1 MKSDTAVSKKKG
13 DDQSATT
20 ENRLIAD
27 SKASPVTADAKSN
40 KVQPKNRMIAGS
52 HRLTKDGIEFDDPSV
67 TAAPDMTKPVL
78 SRPEPRTKTI
88 QEPTASQTA
97 SQRSREMNNLLG
109 GTTRLQLKR
118 KHVVKSI
125 AFISNKGGVGKT
137 HISTN
142 MSFYLSR
149 SGQKTLL
156 VDLDLGHADVTSKLG
171 YYCENTVVDLLE
183 GRNKVKDLIYSTP
196 NGFDLI
202 AGESGDF
209 RLANLGAAQ
218 RGRFIRAFRETGSD
232 YNYVVYDLAAGIG
245 ATTLDFALAQDHQV
259 IITTPQDIV
268 AGYSCIKAAY
278 HRFCELERK
287 LIARDADYI
296 PRKTFRPFVVLNQV
310 DDFDSGR
317 DLYERIK
324 DVIKQ
329 NLTHEKDFQID
340 TYFLGVVTS
349 DQANIRQ
356 AELNKFLYSKE
367 HGASRTGQCMNF
379 LVENMIRY
387 RDPDPLTFTTKLRR
401 FVNIFMKSV
410 EEAKYA
416 K

>member
-1 MKSDTAVSKKKG
+1 MKSGTTITKKGSDESTSTKNRLTAVP
-13 DDQSATT
+13 Q
-20 ENRLIAD
+20 
-27 SKASPVTADAKSN
+27 ASSPMPEAKSSEI
-40 KVQPKNRMIAGS
+40 KPKNRMASGS
-52 HRLTKDGIEFDDPSV
+52 HRLTNDGIEYDDSTTTSV
-67 TAAPDMTKPVL
+67 PDMTKPVL
-78 SRPEPRTKTI
+78 ESPALRPKTV
-88 QEPTASQTA
+88 QKQTASQAA

-109 GTTRLQLKR
+109 GTTRLRLKR
-118 KHVVKSI
+118 KHVVKSV

-142 MSFYLSR
+142 MSFCLSR

-171 YYCENTVVDLLE
+171 YYCENTVLDLLE
-183 GRNKVKDLIYSTP
+183 GRHKVKDLIYSTP
-196 NGFDLI
+196 HGFDLI

-218 RGRFIRAFRETGSD
+218 RGRFIRAFRETWGE
-232 YNYVVYDLAAGIG
+232 YHYVLFDLAAGIG
-245 ATTLDFALAQDHQV
+245 ATTLDFALAQDHQI

-268 AGYSCIKAAY
+268 AGYSCIKATF

-287 LIARDADYI
+287 MMARDPEYK
-296 PRKTFRPFVVLNQV
+296 PRKTFRPFVVLNQI
-310 DDFDSGR
+310 DSFECGR
-317 DLYERIK
+317 DFYERIK

-329 NLTHEKDFQID
+329 NLTHEKEFEID
-340 TYFLGVVTS
+340 VHFLGVVTS
-349 DQANIRQ
+349 DPTRIRQ
-356 AELNKFLYSKE
+356 AELGRFLYSKE

-379 LVENMIRY
+379 LVENLMRY
-387 RDPDPLTFTTKLRR
+387 QDPDPLTFTTKIRR

-410 EEAKYA
+410 GEAKYA

>member
-1 MKSDTAVSKKKG
+1 MKSGNTETKKTG
-13 DDQSATT
+13 SDELTST
-20 ENRLIAD
+20 ENRLNAD
-27 SKASPVTADAKSN
+27 PKASSAMPDTKSD
-40 KVQPKNRMIAGS
+40 KIKPKNRMVAGS
-52 HRLTKDGIEFDDPSV
+52 HRLTSDGIEYDDPATTKV
-67 TAAPDMTKPVL
+67 PDMTKPVL
-78 SRPEPRTKTI
+78 GKSSAKTKTVRR
-88 QEPTASQTA
+88 PTASQAA

-109 GTTRLQLKR
+109 STTRLQLKR
-118 KHVVKSI
+118 RHVVKSI

-149 SGQKTLL
+149 SGKKTLM

-183 GRNKVKDLIYSTP
+183 GRHKVKDLIYTTP
-196 NGFDLI
+196 YGFDLI

-232 YNYVVYDLAAGIG
+232 YNYVIYDLAAGIG

-259 IITTPQDIV
+259 IVTTPQDIV
-268 AGYSCIKAAY
+268 AGYSCIKAAF

-287 LIARDADYI
+287 MAARDPDYHV
-296 PRKTFRPFVVLNQV
+296 RKTFRPFVVLNQV
-310 DDFDSGR
+310 DNFDAGR
-317 DLYERIK
+317 ELFER
-324 DVIKQ
+324 VREVTKQ
-329 NLTHEKDFQID
+329 NIAQGEEFNVDL
-340 TYFLGVVTS
+340 YFLGVVTS
-349 DQANIRQ
+349 DPTHIRQ
-356 AELNKFLYSKE
+356 AELSRYLYSQE

-379 LVENMIRY
+379 LVENMMRY
-387 RDPDPLTFTTKLRR
+387 RDPDPLTFTTKLHR

-410 EEAKYA
+410 SEAKYA